1 MLYGTMKVAIGGP
14 LKLAFRPWVEG
25 LENVPAE
32 GPAILASNHL
42 SFSDSFFLPAVLDRK
57 VTFIAKAEY
66 FTTPGVKG
74 RMTAAFFKGVGQL
87 PVDRSGARG
96 AGEAAIRSGIE
107 VLERGE
113 LFGIYPEGTRS
124 PDGRLY
130 RGKPGGLAR
139 VALATGAPVLPVAMI
154 DTEKIQPPGQVVPK
168 LMRPGIRIG
177 KPLDFTR
184 YQGMEHDRFVL
195 RAVTDEVMYEIMK
208 LSGQEYVDMYATA
221 MKRQLAEAAKAE
233 KEAEKA
239 EREAEKAHRAAVARA
254 DKEQAEK
261 LRAAMEQADRKETG
275 DRPSGSRARHA
286 PGEWGNMA
294 RRDTVMRMS
303 VEQPL
308 WRALTGYRVLTM
320 IYAIGLFASA
330 HDEFTRP
337 WLAVAYFAVLGA
349 WTLATLPRVAS
360 AAACTKPFLAA
371 DLTVALTGILLTP
384 VADAAERV
392 HDGGPTLPSIWTAG
406 SVLAFAIK
414 GGWRWAA
421 LASTLVAVAN
431 LVERGNPARD
441 TVHNVVLVWVASI
454 AIGYVVEV
462 ARASERT
469 LARALEI
476 EAATRERER
485 LARDIHDGVLQVLA
499 MVQRRGA
506 VIGGEAAELGRM
518 AGEQEVAL
526 RTLVSGGLV
535 PASRASEDAA
545 QGAVVRTVEE
555 DGPGDGGP
563 GDGGP
568 VDLRSLLAP
577 HAGSRVSLAEPGAP
591 VLLVPGPRARWPPP
605 SAPPWTTSAGTPG
618 SRPAPGSWSRTNR
631 TR

>member
-25 LENVPAE
+25 VENIPAE

-96 AGEAAIRSGIE
+96 AGEAAIKSGIE

-139 VALATGAPVLPVAMI
+139 VALATGAPVIPVAMI

-239 EREAEKAHRAAVARA
+239 EKEAEKAARAAVARA

-261 LRAAMEQADRKETG
+261 VRAAMEQADRGQTEG
-275 DRPSGSRARHA
+275 PS
-286 PGEWGNMA
+286 
-294 RRDTVMRMS
+294 
-303 VEQPL
+303 
-308 WRALTGYRVLTM
+308 
-320 IYAIGLFASA
+320 
-330 HDEFTRP
+330 
-337 WLAVAYFAVLGA
+337 
-349 WTLATLPRVAS
+349 
-360 AAACTKPFLAA
+360 
-371 DLTVALTGILLTP
+371 
-384 VADAAERV
+384 
-392 HDGGPTLPSIWTAG
+392 
-406 SVLAFAIK
+406 
-414 GGWRWAA
+414 
-421 LASTLVAVAN
+421 
-431 LVERGNPARD
+431 
-441 TVHNVVLVWVASI
+441 
-454 AIGYVVEV
+454 
-462 ARASERT
+462 
-469 LARALEI
+469 
-476 EAATRERER
+476 
-485 LARDIHDGVLQVLA
+485 
-499 MVQRRGA
+499 
-506 VIGGEAAELGRM
+506 
-518 AGEQEVAL
+518 
-526 RTLVSGGLV
+526 
-535 PASRASEDAA
+535 
-545 QGAVVRTVEE
+545 
-555 DGPGDGGP
+555 
-563 GDGGP
+563 
-568 VDLRSLLAP
+568 
-577 HAGSRVSLAEPGAP
+577 EP
-591 VLLVPGPRARWPPP
+591 
-605 SAPPWTTSAGTPG
+605 
-618 SRPAPGSWSRTNR
+618 
-631 TR
+631 